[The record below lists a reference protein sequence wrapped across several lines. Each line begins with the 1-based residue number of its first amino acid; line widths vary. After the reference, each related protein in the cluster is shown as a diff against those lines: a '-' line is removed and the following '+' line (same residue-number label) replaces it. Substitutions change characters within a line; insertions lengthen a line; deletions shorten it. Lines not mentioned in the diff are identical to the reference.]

1 MEKTNP
7 TLILTKCVLHMCEA
21 SVSAAAL
28 KGVVRCSQQGSPRP
42 ARISRLGRA
51 HLALHLPVMPAV
63 SGGLDG

>member
-7 TLILTKCVLHMCEA
+7 TLILTKCTLHMCEA

-28 KGVVRCSQQGSPRP
+28 KGVVHSSRQGSPRP
-42 ARISRLGRA
+42 GCISCFA
-51 HLALHLPVMPAV
+51 EPNLALHSPVKTAV

>member
-7 TLILTKCVLHMCEA
+7 TLILTKCILHMCDA
-21 SVSAAAL
+21 SVSAVAL

-42 ARISRLGRA
+42 ACISHLGRA
-51 HLALHLPVMPAV
+51 HLALHLLVMPAV